1 MASMAALWMC
11 DLPSTEITG
20 SDALNRSWVAE
31 QQTQTLDGASTVG
44 ANTVGQALAGARILR
59 VLVVDDEHDT
69 TDSLVKLV
77 SRWGHA
83 ARLAY
88 DGAAG
93 LKVAAAQ
100 HPDVVLLDIA
110 MPRMDG
116 FEVARQLRLD
126 APRNA
131 CYIIAVTGRGDDEC
145 RRKCQEADIDLMLI
159 KPVESSLMKTI
170 LLQASQRVNR
180 RWTDKQLGPTASFES
195 EVETPAAVA
204 RDGVAETS
212 RSRQAA
218 GAGSVRQA

>member
-1 MASMAALWMC
+1 MAAFWMC
-11 DLPSTEITG
+11 ELPPTEITG
-20 SDALNRSWVAE
+20 SDALNRSCVAE
-31 QQTQTLDGASTVG
+31 QQTQTLDGASP
-44 ANTVGQALAGARILR
+44 VGQVLAGPRILR

-69 TDSLVKLV
+69 TDSLVRLV

-145 RRKCQEADIDLMLI
+145 RRKCHEADIDLMLI
-159 KPVESSLMKTI
+159 KPVESSLMETI
-170 LLQASQRVNR
+170 LMQANQRVNR
-180 RWTDKQLGPTASFES
+180 RRTDAAINSCDFEIEQPT
-195 EVETPAAVA
+195 TVA
-204 RDGVAETS
+204 GDGVAESS
-212 RSRQAA
+212 RSRLAV